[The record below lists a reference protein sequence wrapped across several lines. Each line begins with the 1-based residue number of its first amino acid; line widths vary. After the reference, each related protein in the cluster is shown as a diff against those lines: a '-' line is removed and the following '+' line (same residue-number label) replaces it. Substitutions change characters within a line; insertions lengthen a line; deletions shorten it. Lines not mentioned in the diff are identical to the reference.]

1 MVVEYVFISV
11 VFVKSQYFLGSKS
24 ISSEALFGTFFDP
37 VLGQKFIHRN
47 TSKNPRARKQ
57 QQQHAL
63 TKEELACTHSVLL
76 VSDTRRGARM
86 GCCPNCGA
94 TRTAPLVRLEIIL
107 FFFPA

>member
-47 TSKNPRARKQ
+47 TSKTRARANNKNNNNNT
-57 QQQHAL
+57 L
-63 TKEELACTHSVLL
+63 
-76 VSDTRRGARM
+76 
-86 GCCPNCGA
+86 
-94 TRTAPLVRLEIIL
+94 
-107 FFFPA
+107 